1 MSRNYI
7 GKKKKGIAGLLVFCL
22 MAFALTFV
30 ISIVAN
36 SGFMGADFENSG
48 TELDE
53 LFASEEIVN
62 IPEIKTPTQE
72 TPKETTKIYQENFY
86 QESYLS
92 EPADE
97 PEDIP
102 DGIEVSATP
111 EKAVVPIVGGSV
123 IKGYS
128 SEVEYSSVYEDWRS
142 HTAVD
147 IAGEKGAQINA
158 VAGGIVVE
166 SYIDSACGGVI
177 KIDHGAFYSVYMGLE
192 PETME
197 MNGTTV
203 KAGDVIAHLQGEI
216 MGESAN
222 PHLHFEIIEN
232 DIYTDPMK
240 YIG

>member
-1 MSRNYI
+1 MSRNYM
-7 GKKKKGIAGLLVFCL
+7 GKKKKSAAGLLVFCL

-30 ISIVAN
+30 ISMVAN
-36 SGFMGADFENSG
+36 SGFIGADFENPD
-48 TELDE
+48 TELED
-53 LFASEEIVN
+53 LFASEEITD
-62 IPEIKTPTQE
+62 IPEVKTPKLE
-72 TPKETTKIYQENFY
+72 TPKETTKVYQENFY
-86 QESYLS
+86 QESYV
-92 EPADE
+92 PDIPNE
-97 PEDIP
+97 PEEIP
-102 DGIEVSATP
+102 EEIEVSATP

-147 IAGEKGAQINA
+147 IAAKKGEKVNA

-166 SYIDSACGGVI
+166 SYIDTACGGVI

>member
-7 GKKKKGIAGLLVFCL
+7 GKKKKGAAGLIVFCL

-36 SGFMGADFENSG
+36 SGFMGADFENSEK
-48 TELDE
+48 ELDE
-53 LFASEEIVN
+53 LFASEDIVN
-62 IPEIKTPTQE
+62 VPEIKTPKTE
-72 TPKETTKIYQENFY
+72 TPKETTKVYQENFY
-86 QESYLS
+86 QESYV
-92 EPADE
+92 PDIPDE
-97 PEDIP
+97 PEEIP
-102 DGIEVSATP
+102 EEIEVSATP
-111 EKAVVPIVGGSV
+111 EKAVVPIIGGSV

-128 SEVEYSSVYEDWRS
+128 SEVEYSAVYEDWRS
-142 HTAVD
+142 HMAVD
-147 IAGEKGAQINA
+147 IAGKKGDKVCA
-158 VAGGIVVE
+158 VAGGIVIE
-166 SYIDSACGGVI
+166 SYIDTACGGVI
-177 KIDHGAFYSVYMGLE
+177 KIDHGAFCSVYMGLE

-232 DIYTDPMK
+232 SVYIDPMK